1 MRQRLLIIL
10 GVGIV
15 IVGAAYWYTS
25 RPSEAPRPRRPAL
38 PRRVQRPNA
47 CQAPSSVKQHLKRNT
62 HSALASKGKGRCKV
76 EVWGSATEEDISCV
90 SVS

>member
-1 MRQRLLIIL
+1 MGIFGQETYDFREIL
-10 GVGIV
+10 FLNWGFRFID
-15 IVGAAYWYTS
+15 AAKGYQ
-25 RPSEAPRPRRPAL
+25 P
-38 PRRVQRPNA
+38 
-47 CQAPSSVKQHLKRNT
+47 PSSVKQHLKRNT